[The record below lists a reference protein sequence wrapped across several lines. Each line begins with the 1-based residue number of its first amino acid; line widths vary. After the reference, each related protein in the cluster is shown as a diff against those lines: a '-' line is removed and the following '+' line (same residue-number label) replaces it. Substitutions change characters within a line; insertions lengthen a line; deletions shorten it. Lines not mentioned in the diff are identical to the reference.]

1 MQEPSESIQVISNGQ
16 CHLSD
21 KRCPGRQAAAS
32 LAFLATPVDTL
43 PYRSGSSQ
51 GLAEG

>member
-21 KRCPGRQAAAS
+21 KGVQAGKQQPAWH
-32 LAFLATPVDTL
+32 F
-43 PYRSGSSQ
+43 
-51 GLAEG
+51 